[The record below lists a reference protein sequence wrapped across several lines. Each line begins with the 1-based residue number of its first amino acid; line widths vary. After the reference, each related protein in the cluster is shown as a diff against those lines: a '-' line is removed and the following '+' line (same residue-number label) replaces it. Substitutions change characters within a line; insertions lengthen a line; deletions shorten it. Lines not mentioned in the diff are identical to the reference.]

1 MAGENIYSFS
11 DPLNSG
17 IDFYQAD
24 SADVNVDIS
33 ISSSLSVSFYQ
44 IRFSSIAIA
53 ANSNSAISASKIAYA
68 SANLSVDGA
77 TVIVATERQDGS
89 VSITGDVSL
98 STNITKIAFSS
109 SSISADS
116 NLSVSGTEILL
127 AQSAIDI
134 TSNIQVTAYEI
145 LKATS
150 QISISS
156 NATINATTVKFA
168 SASLSGS
175 VNLSTSGRIAL
186 ATIKIILLQNTN
198 VSAKFVK
205 FSSVT
210 GVDSSS
216 IRTLLLLDGKPLT
229 NQNRTLNIS
238 SMPVFIENRNWAGN
252 SSRYYKNQTSADKK
266 SFSINW
272 SFIPNFRENTVD
284 ERHSRDYIRKLS
296 LDPDI
301 HELRIINQDS
311 DGVTP
316 YTETIYNVFIKD
328 FSENLIRRDMVDN
341 VYYFD
346 CSISLEEA

>member
-1 MAGENIYSFS
+1 MAGESIYSFS

-24 SADVNVDIS
+24 AADVAIDIS
-33 ISSSLSVSFYQ
+33 ISSLLTVSSYQ
-44 IRFSSIAIA
+44 IRFSNITIA
-53 ANSNSAISASKIAYA
+53 ANSNAVTNATKIAYA

-89 VSITGDVSL
+89 VIISGDVSL
-98 STNITKIAFSS
+98 STSITKIAYSS
-109 SSISADS
+109 SSISANS

-127 AQSAIDI
+127 AQVVIEPISDVQ
-134 TSNIQVTAYEI
+134 SFAYKFAYANAPI
-145 LKATS
+145 V
-150 QISISS
+150 ISS
-156 NATINATTVKFA
+156 EATISAKTIKYA

-175 VNLSTSGRIAL
+175 VNLSTAGKISL
-186 ATIKIILLQNTN
+186 ATIRIVLLPNTN

-205 FSSVT
+205 FSSVS
-210 GVDSSS
+210 GVDTSS

-252 SSRYYKNQTSADKK
+252 SSRYYKNQASADKK

-272 SFIPNFRENTVD
+272 SFIPNFREKTVD
-284 ERHSRDYIRKLS
+284 ERHSRDYLRKLS
-296 LDPDI
+296 LDPDV

>member
-1 MAGENIYSFS
+1 MADNSLYSFS
-11 DPLNSG
+11 DPFSRG

-24 SADVNVDIS
+24 EADVFIGIQVGSNLTVSFIKIINIASDIS
-33 ISSSLSVSFYQ
+33 GSVTLDTLST
-44 IRFSSIAIA
+44 
-53 ANSNSAISASKIAYA
+53 KIAYA
-68 SANLSVDGA
+68 AANLSIDGA

-89 VSITGDVSL
+89 VSISGDVSL
-98 STNITKIAFSS
+98 STNITKIAYSS

-116 NLSVSGTEILL
+116 SLSVSGTEILL
-127 AQSAIDI
+127 AQVSIEP
-134 TSNIQVTAYEI
+134 TSNVQTSAYKIAFANTAISINSNVTVS
-145 LKATS
+145 ATS
-150 QISISS
+150 I
-156 NATINATTVKFA
+156 KYA

-175 VNLSTSGRIAL
+175 VNLSTTGRIAL
-186 ATIKIILLQNTN
+186 ATIRIILLQNTN

-272 SFIPNFRENTVD
+272 RFIPNFREKTVD
-284 ERHSRDYIRKLS
+284 ERHSRDYLRKLS
-296 LDPDI
+296 LDPDV

-316 YTETIYNVFIKD
+316 YTETVYNVFIKD
-328 FSENLIRRDMVDN
+328 FSENLIRRDIVDN

-346 CSISLEEA
+346 CSIALEEA

>member
-1 MAGENIYSFS
+1 MAGESIYSFS

-24 SADVNVDIS
+24 AADVAIDIA
-33 ISSSLSVSFYQ
+33 ISSLLTVSSYQ
-44 IRFSSIAIA
+44 IRFSNITIE
-53 ANSNSAISASKIAYA
+53 ANSNTAFNATKIAHA

-89 VSITGDVSL
+89 VVISGDVSL
-98 STNITKIAFSS
+98 DANITKIAFTSS
-109 SSISADS
+109 AISANS

-127 AQSAIDI
+127 AQTVIETTSDVQSSAYKIAFANTAI
-134 TSNIQVTAYEI
+134 TVGSEA
-145 LKATS
+145 A
-150 QISISS
+150 
-156 NATINATTVKFA
+156 INAKTIKYA
-168 SASLSGS
+168 AASLSGS
-175 VNLSTSGRIAL
+175 VNLSTTGKISL
-186 ATIKIILLQNTN
+186 ATIRIVILPNTN

-272 SFIPNFRENTVD
+272 RFIPNFREKTVD
-284 ERHSRDYIRKLS
+284 ERHSRDYLRKLS
-296 LDPDI
+296 LDPDV
-301 HELRIINQDS
+301 HELRIVNQDS
-311 DGVTP
+311 DGITP
-316 YTETIYNVFIKD
+316 YTETVYNVFIKD
-328 FSENLIRRDMVDN
+328 FSENLIRRDIVDN

>member
-1 MAGENIYSFS
+1 MAGESIYSFS

-24 SADVNVDIS
+24 AADVAIDIA
-33 ISSSLSVSFYQ
+33 IGSLLNVSFDK
-44 IRFSSIAIA
+44 ISFSNITIA
-53 ANSNSAISASKIAYA
+53 ADSNAIVNASKIAYA
-68 SANLSVDGA
+68 SANLSVNGA
-77 TVIVATERQDGS
+77 TVIVAVERQDGS
-89 VSITGDVSL
+89 VIISGDVSL
-98 STNITKIAFSS
+98 DTNITKIAFTSS
-109 SSISADS
+109 AISANS

-127 AQSAIDI
+127 SQTVIES
-134 TSNIQVTAYEI
+134 TSNVQALAYIIVFANTAI
-145 LKATS
+145 AA
-150 QISISS
+150 ISE
-156 NATINATTVKFA
+156 ATINATMIKFA
-168 SASLSGS
+168 SANLSGS
-175 VNLSTSGRIAL
+175 VNLSTDGKISL
-186 ATIKIILLQNTN
+186 ATIRIVLLPNAN

-205 FSSVT
+205 FSSVS

-266 SFSINW
+266 SFNINW
-272 SFIPNFRENTVD
+272 TFIPNFRENTVD

-311 DGVTP
+311 DGITP
-316 YTETIYNVFIKD
+316 YTETVYNVFIKD

-346 CSISLEEA
+346 CSIALEEA

>member
-1 MAGENIYSFS
+1 MAGESIYSFS

-33 ISSSLSVSFYQ
+33 ISSSLTVSSYR
-44 IRFSSIAIA
+44 IIFSSIAIA
-53 ANSNSAISASKIAYA
+53 ASSNAAISASKIAYA

-89 VSITGDVSL
+89 VIISSDVSL
-98 STNITKIAFSS
+98 SANVTKIAFSS

-127 AQSAIDI
+127 AQTVIEI
-134 TSNIQVTAYEI
+134 TSDVQSSAYKIAFANTA
-145 LKATS
+145 
-150 QISISS
+150 ISINS
-156 NATINATTVKFA
+156 NATVNATTVKYA

-175 VNLSTSGRIAL
+175 VNLSTAGRIAL
-186 ATIKIILLQNTN
+186 ATIRIVLLQNTN
-198 VSAKFVK
+198 VSAKIVK

-238 SMPVFIENRNWAGN
+238 SLPVFIENRNWAGN

-272 SFIPNFRENTVD
+272 RFIPNFREKTVD
-284 ERHSRDYIRKLS
+284 ERHSRDYLRKLS
-296 LDPDI
+296 LDPDV
-301 HELRIINQDS
+301 HELRIVNQDS
-311 DGVTP
+311 DGITP
-316 YTETIYNVFIKD
+316 YTETVYNVFIKD
-328 FSENLIRRDMVDN
+328 FSENLIRRDIVDN

>member
-1 MAGENIYSFS
+1 MAGENKYSFS

-17 IDFYQAD
+17 IDFYQGD
-24 SADVNVDIS
+24 NADVFIDIS
-33 ISSSLSVSFYQ
+33 IGSELTVSSYQ
-44 IRFSSIAIA
+44 IRFADVQIAV
-53 ANSNSAISASKIAYA
+53 NSNSTINAYKISYA

-89 VSITGDVSL
+89 VSFSGDVSL

-109 SSISADS
+109 TSISANS
-116 NLSVSGTEILL
+116 NLSVSSIEILL
-127 AQSAIDI
+127 AQSAINI
-134 TSNIQVTAYEI
+134 TSNIQSSAYKIAYANTAISVNSNVTVNA
-145 LKATS
+145 K
-150 QISISS
+150 SI
-156 NATINATTVKFA
+156 KYA
-168 SASLSGS
+168 SANLSGS
-175 VNLSTSGRIAL
+175 VNLSTIGRISL
-186 ATIKIILLQNTN
+186 ATIKIVLLQNTN

-216 IRTLLLLDGKPLT
+216 IRTLLVLDGKPLT
-229 NQNRTLNIS
+229 NQNRTLNVS

-272 SFIPNFRENTVD
+272 TFIPNFREDTVD

-311 DGVTP
+311 DGITP
-316 YTETIYNVFIKD
+316 YTETVYNVFIKD

-346 CSISLEEA
+346 CSIALEEA

>member
-17 IDFYQAD
+17 IDFYEAD
-24 SADVNVDIS
+24 ASDVNIDIS
-33 ISSSLSVSFYQ
+33 ISSSLTVTSYKTA
-44 IRFSSIAIA
+44 FSNIAIA
-53 ANSNSAISASKIAYA
+53 ANSNAVINATKIAYA

-77 TVIVATERQDGS
+77 TVTVATERQDALIAVSANTSLTVSSLKISHGAVAINSSASSTIAANKIAYASSAISVTSS
-89 VSITGDVSL
+89 VSTSAL
-98 STNITKIAFSS
+98 K
-109 SSISADS
+109 ISA
-116 NLSVSGTEILL
+116 G
-127 AQSAIDI
+127 A
-134 TSNIQVTAYEI
+134 
-145 LKATS
+145 S
-150 QISISS
+150 QISATSS
-156 NATINATTVKFA
+156 LTASAIRFKFA
-168 SASLSGS
+168 SAILSGS
-175 VNLSTSGRIAL
+175 VNLSTSGRIIL
-186 ATIKIILLQNTN
+186 ATIRINLLQNTN

-210 GVDSSS
+210 GVDASS

-229 NQNRTLNIS
+229 NQNRTLSVS

-266 SFSINW
+266 SFNINW
-272 SFIPNFRENTVD
+272 TFIPNFRENTVD

-311 DGVTP
+311 DGITP
-316 YTETIYNVFIKD
+316 YTETVYNVFIKD